1 MEICEMMKLSNK
13 GLYGVKALYVLARN
27 YGNAP
32 MTIKEISRRQ
42 GLPVPFLEQVLH
54 QLKIE
59 GIVKSRRGV
68 NGGYV
73 LSDDPGNITIGDVIR
88 ALEGPIALCDCLL
101 KMDEGAEREKES
113 HCVTSGLYRMLGQK
127 VEEAFD
133 SVTLRELADE
143 RIDEVYVGT
152 C

>member
-1 MEICEMMKLSNK
+1 MLKLSNK

-32 MTIKEISRRQ
+32 INIKEISRRQ
-42 GLPVPFLEQVLH
+42 GLPVSFLEQVLH
-54 QLKIE
+54 QLKTE
-59 GIVKSRRGV
+59 GIVTSHRGV

-73 LSDDPGNITIGDVIR
+73 LSDSPDKITIGDIIR

-101 KMDEGAEREKES
+101 KADENPESEKEA
-113 HCVTSGLYRMLGQK
+113 HCVTSSLYKKLGKK

-133 SVTLRELADE
+133 SVTLSELADE
-143 RIDEVYVGT
+143 SIDDIYAGT